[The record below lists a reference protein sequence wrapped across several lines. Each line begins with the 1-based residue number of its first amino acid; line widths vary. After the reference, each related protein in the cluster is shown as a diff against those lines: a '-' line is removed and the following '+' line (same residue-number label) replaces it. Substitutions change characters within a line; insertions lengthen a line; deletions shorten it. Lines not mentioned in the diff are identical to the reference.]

1 MNMFIGFFNSN
12 FFIAL
17 ITLAVGLAAFIIYVL
32 QKRDQK
38 KDAANII
45 LLEIKSAER
54 AIKKLRDSLLQEQ
67 LADIF
72 LMPSESWTKYKYLFV
87 RDFDRD
93 EWDAITEFYNKCQ
106 LIDDDIRYNTSAFW
120 NDVEAIR
127 SNKQRIL
134 ADYSEKYVSEI
145 NKVKTQEEEEIII
158 EKFKKSADKFNTL
171 YMERQIQF
179 AYNPQKPINDAKAH
193 LEGLSRNLSQ
203 TAVGLKLKKLA
214 KN

>member
-1 MNMFIGFFNSN
+1 MFIGFFNSN